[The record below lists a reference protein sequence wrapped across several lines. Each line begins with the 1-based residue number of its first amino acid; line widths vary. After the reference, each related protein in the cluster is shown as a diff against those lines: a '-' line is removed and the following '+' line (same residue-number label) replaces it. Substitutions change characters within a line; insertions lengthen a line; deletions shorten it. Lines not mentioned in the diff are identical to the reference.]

1 MIYSLSVLQERDGY
15 KRIINSYESEVTMS
29 FDPQSVSMKNR
40 MQQQEESYQAYMKQT
55 EFLDTE
61 LSKVNAELVQYKQLN
76 KQVNIW

>member
-1 MIYSLSVLQERDGY
+1 
-15 KRIINSYESEVTMS
+15 MS

-61 LSKVNAELVQYKQLN
+61 LSKVDAELVQYKQLN